1 MVPEL
6 GNYNSAKILEY
17 RKETQLIFPANQ
29 QAEGWKQVLFIPLL
43 AVSQHRGVLQSIAR
57 FFHPFP
63 AQKGLSFPLMRYIR
77 HQFKGDSVRKA

>member
-43 AVSQHRGVLQSIAR
+43 AVSQHRGVLQSITR
-57 FFHPFP
+57 FSIPS
-63 AQKGLSFPLMRYIR
+63 LL
-77 HQFKGDSVRKA
+77 RKACLFR

>member
-57 FFHPFP
+57 FSIPS
-63 AQKGLSFPLMRYIR
+63 LL
-77 HQFKGDSVRKA
+77 RKACLFR